1 MTVPPI
7 FRSRSSTVSAA
18 GFIAT
23 STSTASPGVITSPLP
38 KWIWN
43 ADTPNV
49 VPVGALISAGK
60 SGNVEKSL
68 PASAV
73 SSVNWLPVTCIPS
86 PESPANRITTE
97 SRVSRC
103 RLEIAEVTMPV
114 IYTTL
119 RSTNH
124 TFAGRSARRRMY
136 QANQALP

>member
-1 MTVPPI
+1 MTSVP
-7 FRSRSSTVSAA
+7 
-18 GFIAT
+18 
-23 STSTASPGVITSPLP
+23 P

-43 ADTPNV
+43 ADTPKV
-49 VPVGALISAGK
+49 VPVGARISAGK

-86 PESPANRITTE
+86 PESPANRMTTE
-97 SRVSRC
+97 SRVSRPG
-103 RLEIAEVTMPV
+103 RETADVAMSL
-114 IYTTL
+114 IYTTF

-124 TFAGRSARRRMY
+124 TFAGRSASRRIY